1 MEIAPSGAVIR
12 IESTWA
18 FSSHLGLV
26 AQHLILKMV
35 TSNDAKEKLT
45 LFSTHRQGE
54 NFSSHGFPLWF
65 VELPR
70 VVEEDRADGGLVYNM
85 IVMAMVT
92 AMCTKHFPTGQTT
105 SYKTYLNSR
114 LGKPGEGHEDLL
126 LLVEVA
132 PGHGEDD
139 AKHPEDQGGGEVGQT
154 LPC

>member
-26 AQHLILKMV
+26 AQLLILKMV
-35 TSNDAKEKLT
+35 TSYNAKEKLT
-45 LFSTHRQGE
+45 LFSIHRQGE

-85 IVMAMVT
+85 ISDGDGDCNV
-92 AMCTKHFPTGQTT
+92 H
-105 SYKTYLNSR
+105 R
-114 LGKPGEGHEDLL
+114 
-126 LLVEVA
+126 
-132 PGHGEDD
+132 
-139 AKHPEDQGGGEVGQT
+139 T
-154 LPC
+154 LPHKLHITRPT

>member
-1 MEIAPSGAVIR
+1 MEIAPKGAVIR

-70 VVEEDRADGGLVYNM
+70 VVEEDWTDGGLVCNM

-92 AMCTKHFPTGQTT
+92 AMCTKHFPT
-105 SYKTYLNSR
+105 SHILR
-114 LGKPGEGHEDLL
+114 DL
-126 LLVEVA
+126 
-132 PGHGEDD
+132 
-139 AKHPEDQGGGEVGQT
+139 PEQPPWEARRR
-154 LPC
+154 P

>member
-26 AQHLILKMV
+26 AQLLILKIV

-70 VVEEDRADGGLVYNM
+70 VVEEDWTDGGLVCNM

-105 SYKTYLNSR
+105 FYKTYLNSR

-139 AKHPEDQGGGEVGQT
+139 AEHPEDQGGGEDGQT

>member
-1 MEIAPSGAVIR
+1 M
-12 IESTWA
+12 
-18 FSSHLGLV
+18 
-26 AQHLILKMV
+26 ILKIV

-70 VVEEDRADGGLVYNM
+70 VVEEHWTDGGLMCNM

-139 AKHPEDQGGGEVGQT
+139 AEHPEDQGGGEDGQT

>member
-132 PGHGEDD
+132 PRHGEDD
-139 AKHPEDQGGGEVGQT
+139 ANHPEDQGGGEDGQT